1 MGRDVGRSLLVAVI
15 VVAGDTLFV
24 LLTLSGR
31 SLSLSLS
38 QSFWSEDLMERYV
51 FSDKMSFYL
60 LGQEEHIIVFT

>member
-31 SLSLSLS
+31 ALSLSLSLP
-38 QSFWSEDLMERYV
+38 LA
-51 FSDKMSFYL
+51 
-60 LGQEEHIIVFT
+60 IILVRRLNGTICI